1 MWLLRYL
8 GYNVYTFGLRMHKAV
23 DSAELSSN
31 IHEKGEL
38 NFLEFEKRRG
48 QPCFYS
54 FRTEAKTKK
63 CCPHSLF

>member
-23 DSAELSSN
+23 DSAELSPN

-38 NFLEFEKRRG
+38 NFLDFEKRRG
-48 QPCFYS
+48 QPGFY
-54 FRTEAKTKK
+54 F
-63 CCPHSLF
+63 FFN